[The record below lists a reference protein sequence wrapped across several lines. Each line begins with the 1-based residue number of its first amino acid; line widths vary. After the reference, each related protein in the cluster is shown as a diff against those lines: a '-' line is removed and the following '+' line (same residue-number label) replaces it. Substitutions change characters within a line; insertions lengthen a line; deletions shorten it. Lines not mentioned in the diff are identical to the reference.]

1 MGPLLD
7 LIEGQPLQA
16 APERLQIRWK
26 GFGTNLLTSLENMH
40 NNSNTDVRLVSK
52 RGSAFKAHRL
62 VLAAA
67 SHVLK
72 ALLLDTQHQEDPV
85 LVLEDVEP
93 QTVEDFL
100 AYVYRGQ
107 VTLNPTRLAALLAL
121 GKSISLKGISNLE
134 DLMVPRASSAE
145 TFTGLSLLASAA
157 LNDDESSR
165 PMLPKKRKLSN
176 DENDPLNGG
185 CSEHAINLSTKSVF
199 ERQLPISPLLNIPDP
214 ANFKWMR
221 CMETTPMEEPDR
233 EDTPPLAIDMST
245 TENMMVADL
254 PATPSP
260 SPSSMTLEPPPTTR
274 SNSGSTCNGEGKKW
288 KSRQPKLCIHCDRY
302 FSNQFNLKQ
311 VCKVMGQDLH
321 KVSNF
326 VILCYAAYLEHA
338 HDRR

>member
-26 GFGTNLLTSLENMH
+26 GFGANLVSSLEMMQ

-52 RGSAFKAHRL
+52 RGSVFKAHRL

-72 ALLLDTQHQEDPV
+72 ELLMDSQHQEDPV
-85 LVLEDVEP
+85 LLLDDVEP

-100 AYVYRGQ
+100 VYVYRGQ
-107 VTLNPTRLAALLAL
+107 VTLNPIRLAALLAL
-121 GKSISLKGISNLE
+121 GKSISLKGISDLE
-134 DLMVPRASSAE
+134 DLMVPPRASSAE

-157 LNDDESSR
+157 LNADESSR
-165 PMLPKKRKLSN
+165 PSLPVKKRKPSN
-176 DENDPLNGG
+176 DENDPLLNG

-221 CMETTPMEEPDR
+221 CMETTQTEEEPDR

-245 TENMMVADL
+245 TEAMMVAEL

-260 SPSSMTLEPPPTTR
+260 SPSSISLEPPPSTR
-274 SNSGSTCNGEGKKW
+274 SNSGGNNCNGEGKKW

-311 VCKVMGQDLH
+311 VCPRTHIKCQMRL
-321 KVSNF
+321 
-326 VILCYAAYLEHA
+326 ILSYL
-338 HDRR
+338 